1 MSSSNDKTKNK
12 KGINKMKNIKNN
24 INKIIEIELNKIDIY
39 KMVFKNGSNC
49 PISKIL
55 NKNLDKTFLNNCID
69 YETLTNNN
77 ISDLIIEYCSDLN
90 IQFNLNDFSCIADLD
105 VFFELYENNVSE
117 IYFNENNTTE
127 GIIDAVIEI
136 ELKDFILNIALNISE
151 KIKDYLN
158 NEYKR
163 SKDTEVKELIN
174 NFNDQYIQDI
184 EHGYFEFFKKQSI
197 KNKIGAF

>member
-1 MSSSNDKTKNK
+1 MKT
-12 KGINKMKNIKNN
+12 IKNN
-24 INKIIEIELNKIDIY
+24 INKIIEIELNKIDIP
-39 KMVFKNGSNC
+39 KMIFRNGSNC

-55 NKNLDKTFLNNCID
+55 NKNIDKTFLNDYID
-69 YETLTNNN
+69 YETLTNND
-77 ISDLIIEYCSDLN
+77 ISEKITDYCSDLN
-90 IQFNLNDFSCIADLD
+90 IQFDLTDFSYIADLD

-127 GIIDAVIEI
+127 GIISAVIEI
-136 ELKDFILNIALNISE
+136 ELKDFILNITLNIAE